1 MATENYERECK
12 ELAENIQNGV
22 SQIRLGL
29 TNFLVS
35 FVEAS
40 ENSDDERY
48 LKTRA
53 KTYEKLM
60 QRVRNKKSS
69 TRETADKLKAI
80 YRFLLDNDEY
90 KKLKH
95 YKPLIDDKFEIEILG
110 DELYKKIK
118 SQSKI

>member
-110 DELYKKIK
+110 DELYTKIK

>member
-12 ELAENIQNGV
+12 ELTENIQNGV

-118 SQSKI
+118 NQSKI

>member
-1 MATENYERECK
+1 MATENYDRECK

-118 SQSKI
+118 SQSET

>member
-12 ELAENIQNGV
+12 ELVENIQNGI

>member
-1 MATENYERECK
+1 MATKNYEHECK

-40 ENSDDERY
+40 ENSGDERY

-118 SQSKI
+118 SQSET

>member
-118 SQSKI
+118 SQSET

>member
-1 MATENYERECK
+1 MATENYDRECK
-12 ELAENIQNGV
+12 ELVESIQNGV

-29 TNFLVS
+29 MNFLVS
-35 FVEAS
+35 FVEVS
-40 ENSDDERY
+40 ENLDDESY

-118 SQSKI
+118 SQSET

>member
-12 ELAENIQNGV
+12 ELTENIQNGV

-118 SQSKI
+118 SQSET